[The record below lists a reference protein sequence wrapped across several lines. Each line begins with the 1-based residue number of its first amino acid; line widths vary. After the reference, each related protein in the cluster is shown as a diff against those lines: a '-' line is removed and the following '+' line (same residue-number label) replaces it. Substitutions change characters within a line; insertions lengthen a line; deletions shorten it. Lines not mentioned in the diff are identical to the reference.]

1 MCDCRRGGKQGVVTN
16 VGRSKPTGSTDRRKE
31 WRRGEIMEA
40 DMKKAL
46 GKYAEDEMGEEGRE
60 RDP

>member
-1 MCDCRRGGKQGVVTN
+1 M
-16 VGRSKPTGSTDRRKE
+16 
-31 WRRGEIMEA
+31 GEIMEA

-60 RDP
+60 CDL